1 MGCDGPSKR
10 PHVLTIGGEEIRI
23 STCPRKLI
31 APVMQYIE
39 AYRWMKSDRLHY
51 LYPEYLPAKT
61 GEAIDL
67 IDATLAE
74 LVKNE

>member
-10 PHVLTIGGEEIRI
+10 PHIIMVGGEEVRT

-31 APVMQYIE
+31 APVMPFVA
-39 AYRWMKSDRLHY
+39 AYKAMKSNTLHY
-51 LYPEYLPAKT
+51 LYPEYLPAKV

-67 IDATLAE
+67 IDATLSE